1 MLHANSIG
9 FSPNVNLQSVTFC
22 QGVGVTPENSAKA
35 GDGLAQRLLV
45 RSSWFHQINVHYLG
59 DFLLFDPLTAFN
71 LSDASPVLPALP
83 ASCALTPFRNCPVL
97 SMLFPGLG

>member
-9 FSPNVNLQSVTFC
+9 FSLNVNLQSVTFC
-22 QGVGVTPENSAKA
+22 QGVGVTPERPAKA

-71 LSDASPVLPALP
+71 LSDASPVLPA
-83 ASCALTPFRNCPVL
+83 SCALTPFWNCPAF
-97 SMLFPGLG
+97 SMLFPRLG